1 MKLSIYPSSAE
12 ASRKLILYIIN
23 ILNEEPEK
31 IFNIALSGGQT
42 PALMFDIWAN
52 EYVNVTPWERMRIF
66 WVDER
71 CVPPSDSDS
80 NYGMTC
86 SLLLRLVPIPYENVF
101 RIYGE
106 MKSPNKEAKRYS
118 ELVEQLLPPKNG
130 FPEFDIILLGA
141 GVDGHT
147 SSIFSGQEEFLTSE
161 VAYVLTINPINGQ
174 KRIAMTG
181 NVIINARWTIFL
193 ITGRAKAEVVSEICN
208 SGDVSPAAYVAH
220 HAINVELFVD
230 ELAASNF
237 REIE

>member
-12 ASRKLILYIIN
+12 VSRKLILYIIN
-23 ILNEEPEK
+23 ILNEEPGK

-52 EYVNVTPWERMRIF
+52 EYANVTPWERMRIF

-80 NYGMTC
+80 NYGMTR
-86 SLLLRLVPIPYENVF
+86 SLLLSLVPIPYGNVF

-118 ELVEQLLPPKNG
+118 ELVERLVPEKNG

-147 SSIFSGQEEFLTSE
+147 SSIFSGQEEFLTSD

-193 ITGRAKAEVVSEICN
+193 ITGRSKAEVVSEICN
-208 SGDVSPAAYVAH
+208 LGDVSPAAYVAH

-237 REIE
+237 TEK

>member
-23 ILNEEPEK
+23 ILNEEPGK

-52 EYVNVTPWERMRIF
+52 EYANVTPWERMRIF

-80 NYGMTC
+80 NYGMTR
-86 SLLLRLVPIPYENVF
+86 SLLLSLVPIPYENVF

-118 ELVEQLLPPKNG
+118 KLVEQLVPDKDG

-147 SSIFSGQEEFLTSE
+147 SSIFPGQEEFLTSD
-161 VAYVLTINPINGQ
+161 VSYVLTINPINGQ

-181 NVIINARWTIFL
+181 NIIINARWTIFL
-193 ITGRAKAEVVSEICN
+193 ITGRSKAEVVSEICN
-208 SGDVSPAAYVAH
+208 SGDVSPAAYGAH
-220 HAINVELFVD
+220 HANNVELFVD

-237 REIE
+237 TER